1 MKVKTIIL
9 VISVLITAGS
19 AMAADD
25 TPTTPSNRD
34 ERNAI
39 RAGNKLYNERRYAE
53 AEVEYKKA
61 LQYNPESEKAT
72 FNLALSYLRQ
82 GGTDDPNDNNSPLTK
97 ATQLLQNLVRTS
109 NDEALVSRAY
119 YNLGNIAFNQQKW
132 DESIEMYKNTLR
144 RNPDDDQ
151 ARENLRL
158 AQKKREEQQ
167 QNNQDQNQ
175 DQQQQDQNQNNE
187 QNKEDQN
194 QDQEQNQEQQQNQ
207 NQDNSQEQQDKQS
220 ISEANAEQILK
231 AMQDA
236 EKDTQQR
243 VNAAKLQ
250 EEQATRRRT
259 GNQW

>member
-1 MKVKTIIL
+1 MKAKAIIL
-9 VISVLITAGS
+9 AISVLISAGS

-72 FNLALSYLRQ
+72 FNLALAYLRQ
-82 GGTDDPNDNNSPLTK
+82 GGTDDPNDKNSPLIK

-109 NDEALVSRAY
+109 NDETLVSRAY

-175 DQQQQDQNQNNE
+175 DQQQQEQNQNNE
-187 QNKEDQN
+187 QNKEDQD
-194 QDQEQNQEQQQNQ
+194 QDQEQ
-207 NQDNSQEQQDKQS
+207 SQEQQGQSQDNPQQQQDEQS

-236 EKDTQQR
+236 EKGTQQR
-243 VNAAKLQ
+243 VNAAKLE